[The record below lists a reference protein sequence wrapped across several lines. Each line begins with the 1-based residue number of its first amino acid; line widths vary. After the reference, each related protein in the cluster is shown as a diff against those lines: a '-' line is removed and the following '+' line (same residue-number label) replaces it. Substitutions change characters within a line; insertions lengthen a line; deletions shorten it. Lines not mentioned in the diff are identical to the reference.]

1 MSRTLFRAASR
12 RANTDSLS
20 IGALIAGLGDRSF
33 GWSILLFSLVNL
45 IPMPIGTNM
54 VTALPLILLTGQM
67 AAGFEH
73 VRLPRLITRRGVNR
87 RGFQRVVLRL
97 QPVIRPIEK
106 IVRTRHVWLFRPK
119 NERIIGFLLLAVS
132 LALFVPIPLS
142 GFIPATALFITAF
155 GLVERD
161 GLVTLA
167 GVVFGVISILITLVV
182 GGMLWAGVY
191 ALAQQ

>member
-1 MSRTLFRAASR
+1 
-12 RANTDSLS
+12 
-20 IGALIAGLGDRSF
+20 
-33 GWSILLFSLVNL
+33 
-45 IPMPIGTNM
+45 
-54 VTALPLILLTGQM
+54 
-67 AAGFEH
+67 
-73 VRLPRLITRRGVNR
+73 
-87 RGFQRVVLRL
+87 VLRL

>member
-67 AAGFEH
+67 AAGFDH